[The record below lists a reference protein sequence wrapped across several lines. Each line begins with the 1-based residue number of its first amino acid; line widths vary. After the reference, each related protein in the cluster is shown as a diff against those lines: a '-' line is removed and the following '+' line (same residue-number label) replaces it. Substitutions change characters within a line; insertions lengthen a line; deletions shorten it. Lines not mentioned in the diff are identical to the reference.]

1 MQIYPFRFFS
11 FFSEQLGIVID
22 PSLLADKKA
31 LLVRDAFDLSQPCTE
46 QMGLNHDVACSF
58 ERQLKN
64 TSIRLVLFTSK
75 AMTVT
80 NLMG

>member
-1 MQIYPFRFFS
+1 M
-11 FFSEQLGIVID
+11 D
-22 PSLLADKKA
+22 PSLLCGEKA

-58 ERQLKN
+58 EPQLKN
-64 TSIRLVLFTSK
+64 TCIRLELFTSK